1 MQHQPLKNRNKRT
14 LQEDLKFYYELLS
27 QIVLSLLVPVMLG
40 YWADQFFNTSF
51 MLTYTGILIGLA
63 ASFFS
68 GKKNIKKWLKPEQ
81 HHD

>member
-27 QIVLSLLVPVMLG
+27 QIVLSLLIPVMLG
-40 YWADQFFNTSF
+40 YWADQFFNMSF
-51 MLTYTGILIGLA
+51 MLTGTGILVGLA

-68 GKKNIKKWLKPEQ
+68 GKRIIKKWLEPEQ